1 MKKKNHFKKAT
12 VSRQFSIRENGSAE
26 RHGQDTVVSSMRAG
40 QRYLL
45 PLTPASTSATLSM
58 PVLRK
63 IKNDV
68 SPFLC
73 VLRVFCVLLLLLLLL
88 FFVCVCF
95 FLLYLG
101 TKRRGG
107 LALRKQHKSNNI
119 MMKRRMMIN
128 DTFLELRVL
137 RSPAQKDPWSGPW
150 VCVWGGGGVRAW
162 EGVL

>member
-1 MKKKNHFKKAT
+1 M
-12 VSRQFSIRENGSAE
+12 
-26 RHGQDTVVSSMRAG
+26 VSSMRAG

-63 IKNDV
+63 IKNDKLV
-68 SPFLC
+68 LFYVYCVFFVFCCCCCCFLC
-73 VLRVFCVLLLLLLLL
+73 V
-88 FFVCVCF
+88 FFVCF

-107 LALRKQHKSNNI
+107 LVLRNQHKSNNI
-119 MMKRRMMIN
+119 MMKRRMMKN

-137 RSPAQKDPWSGPW
+137 RSSAQKDPRSGPW
-150 VCVWGGGGVRAW
+150 VGGGGGVRAW